1 GIGGPAYLTSLVN
14 TVPTSA
20 HVEHYGRIV
29 ERAALRRRLIDAAA
43 RIAEIAFD
51 EASDEV
57 DDVIDRAEQLV
68 FAVAQRRLAR
78 DLVPISKV
86 LYDYFDQI
94 EYLQQ
99 HQGSVLGTPSGFID
113 VDKLLGGFQASD
125 LIIVAGRPGMGKTSL
140 MLSMAES
147 IAAKQMGAIA
157 IFTLEMS
164 SDQLVQRLIASE
176 TGIDSQRLRLGQIRD
191 NEIDLVARAIGH
203 LSEMPIYL
211 DDSANI
217 SPFELRTKA
226 RRLHTEQPLSLVIV
240 DYLQLMTGGIR
251 SENRVQE
258 ISYISRSLKALAR
271 ELRVPVMAA
280 SQLSRAVEARH
291 DRRPQLA
298 DLRESGCLSGE
309 TLVYLPEQGIYRPIE
324 QLVGQ
329 NEFRVLALNTQTWHL
344 EPSQVS
350 RVFATGHK
358 PVYRL
363 TTRLGRSIRATTNHQ
378 FLTVQGWRRL
388 DDLSMGMR
396 IALPRRLPGPT
407 QPTIDSEELARLAR
421 SDVYWDEIVA
431 MEPDGET
438 EVYDLTV
445 EGHHNFVAN
454 DIIAHNSIEQD
465 ADVVM
470 FIYRDEVYHPDT
482 TYKNVAELIVAKHRN
497 GPTGKVE
504 LGFIQEQTKF
514 VNLFRE
520 PVGM

>member
-1 GIGGPAYLTSLVN
+1 VSVDKLPPQNIEAEQSVLGSLLLDRDGVIKVASFLQPEDFYRESHGRIFEAMLHLYERREPADLITLCDELDRRGYLDGIGGPAYLTSLVN

-29 ERAALRRRLIDAAA
+29 ERAAIRRRLIDAAA
-43 RIAEIAFD
+43 RIAEIAYD
-51 EASDEV
+51 ETSDEV

-78 DLVPISKV
+78 ELVPISKV

-99 HQGSVLGTPSGFID
+99 HQGSVLGTPSGFVD
-113 VDKLLGGFQASD
+113 LDKLLGGFQPSD

-140 MLSMAES
+140 MLSIAES
-147 IAAKQMGAIA
+147 IAAKQLGAIA
-157 IFTLEMS
+157 IFSLEMS

-176 TGIDSQRLRLGQIRD
+176 TGIDSQRLRLGQIHD
-191 NEIDLVARAIGH
+191 HEIDLVARAIGH
-203 LSEMPIYL
+203 LSELPIYL

-240 DYLQLMTGGIR
+240 DYLQLMTGGVR

-280 SQLSRAVEARH
+280 SQLSRAVEARQ

-298 DLRESGCLSGE
+298 DLRESG
-309 TLVYLPEQGIYRPIE
+309 
-324 QLVGQ
+324 
-329 NEFRVLALNTQTWHL
+329 
-344 EPSQVS
+344 
-350 RVFATGHK
+350 
-358 PVYRL
+358 
-363 TTRLGRSIRATTNHQ
+363 
-378 FLTVQGWRRL
+378 
-388 DDLSMGMR
+388 
-396 IALPRRLPGPT
+396 
-407 QPTIDSEELARLAR
+407 
-421 SDVYWDEIVA
+421 
-431 MEPDGET
+431 
-438 EVYDLTV
+438 
-445 EGHHNFVAN
+445 
-454 DIIAHNSIEQD
+454 SIEQD

-520 PVGM
+520 PVGR